1 MAWTEPTW
9 WARSMLWT
17 RSNSSATCPSFSACT
32 AGHTD
37 ANSARTRDA
46 SSSSPPEVA
55 SAILAC
61 RPATRGSADVRLLTS
76 AANTTAAAGAPP
88 ITEA

>member
-9 WARSMLWT
+9 WARSMLCT
-17 RSNSSATCPSFSACT
+17 PSNSSATSPSFSACT
-32 AGHTD
+32 TGRAE
-37 ANSARTRDA
+37 ASSARSRDA
-46 SSSSPPEVA
+46 SSSFPPEVA

-61 RPATRGSADVRLLTS
+61 RPATRGSADVRLPTS